1 MQKGED
7 VIRSCAATGVDGFVK
22 LVENLV
28 EHPSRIAVVFATP
41 ELLRSDF
48 SVSLIGL
55 RMQGVKAPFA
65 LLHADD
71 FYVPHGELTAP
82 QMVDTA
88 LAMLLPERRV
98 TCAICMDDISTED
111 ANCTLPCS
119 HSYHNACINRWLGEK
134 SGCPVCRSRIAKEV
148 VVV

>member
-1 MQKGED
+1 M
-7 VIRSCAATGVDGFVK
+7 
-22 LVENLV
+22 
-28 EHPSRIAVVFATP
+28 VFATP

-98 TCAICMDDISTED
+98 TCAAIVAANEADAEEETPTET
-111 ANCTLPCS
+111 APPELTG
-119 HSYHNACINRWLGEK
+119 WLREK
-134 SGCPVCRSRIAKEV
+134 VGSLEDWASDS
-148 VVV
+148 